1 MASGFLTALQETESS
16 LAEWRMVMPEHDST
30 EWLTSLHSR
39 WRMEQE
45 WNSNFNLYTHMKTKS
60 ILKSFLGLVGMMS
73 MCLAGAEA
81 ETLTSQMLWS
91 GSMLFICVLSF
102 KGFEALMTDEEKE
115 ERV

>member
-1 MASGFLTALQETESS
+1 
-16 LAEWRMVMPEHDST
+16 
-30 EWLTSLHSR
+30 
-39 WRMEQE
+39 
-45 WNSNFNLYTHMKTKS
+45 MKTKS

-81 ETLTSQMLWS
+81 ETFTSQMMWS
-91 GSMLFICVLSF
+91 GSMLLICILSF

>member
-1 MASGFLTALQETESS
+1 
-16 LAEWRMVMPEHDST
+16 
-30 EWLTSLHSR
+30 
-39 WRMEQE
+39 
-45 WNSNFNLYTHMKTKS
+45 MKTKS